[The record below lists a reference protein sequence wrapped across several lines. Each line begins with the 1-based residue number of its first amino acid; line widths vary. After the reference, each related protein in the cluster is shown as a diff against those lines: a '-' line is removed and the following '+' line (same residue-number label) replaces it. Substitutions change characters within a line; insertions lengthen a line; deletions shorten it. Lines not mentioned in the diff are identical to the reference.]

1 MECGKGAFA
10 HPRLLE
16 NLEPIAF
23 AIPAMSNALADV
35 AARCVAAAISA
46 REKFGRFHRHCNLDY
61 AQD

>member
-23 AIPAMSNALADV
+23 AKCSVHDLTGQVESGITGQNRRSSV
-35 AARCVAAAISA
+35 FI
-46 REKFGRFHRHCNLDY
+46 GG
-61 AQD
+61 